1 MKKFISLVLALT
13 MAVAVSGCGSKGE
26 ETPQTENTNE
36 DAIQIGIVQIV
47 QHPSLDTIRTS
58 IVERLEETLEVPFE
72 IDYKNANND
81 QSNLNSITQKFVGD
95 EKDLIIAIATP
106 SAQSAMAQ
114 TSDIPIVFSAVTSPE
129 AAGIEGDN
137 ITGTSD
143 RIPVE
148 EIFTLAKQL
157 TPNMKKVGFVYN
169 SGEANSL
176 AVIEEAKAYL
186 TSQGIEFDEATITNT
201 SELQQTAQSL
211 AEKCDALFSPI
222 DNTVASAMA
231 VLADIAIEMKKPIY
245 VGADSMVA
253 DGGLATVGI
262 DYTVLGKET
271 ADIAVEVINGKSPS
285 EIPYRVLE
293 DFAVVINKETAEKI
307 GVTVSQ
313 ELLDKATL
321 I

>member
-1 MKKFISLVLALT
+1 MKKFLSLVLA
-13 MAVAVSGCGSKGE
+13 MSMVFAVTGCKGKTE
-26 ETPQTENTNE
+26 EKPNAENKNK

-58 IVERLEETLEVPFE
+58 IVERLEETLDVPFE

-114 TSDIPIVFSAVTSPE
+114 TTDIPIVFSAVTSPE

-148 EIFTLAKQL
+148 KIFSLAKEL
-157 TPNMKKVGFVYN
+157 TPGIKKVGFVYN

-176 AVIEEAKAYL
+176 AVIQEAKDYL
-186 TSQGIEFDEATITNT
+186 KSQGIEFEEATITNT

-231 VLADIAIEMKKPIY
+231 VLSDIACEMKKPLY
-245 VGADSMVA
+245 VGADSMVI

-271 ADIAVEVINGKSPS
+271 ADIATEIIKGKSPS
-285 EIPYRVLE
+285 EIPYKVL
-293 DFAVVINKETAEKI
+293 DNFAVLINKETAEKI
-307 GVTVSQ
+307 GVNIPQ
-313 ELLDKATL
+313 EILDKAT
-321 I
+321 IV

>member
-307 GVTVSQ
+307 GVTVPQ